1 MNLNSI
7 LNYKKK
13 NIKNTY
19 VITKN
24 LVNFITNYTKR
35 NKSLNKIYDDLFF
48 ITDIPPNI
56 LRDESNKIIYQS
68 FNFYKST
75 FSSKFNLKNIVKHFI
90 ISFLMTTWHILSF
103 FIFLK
108 KEKKNSYDLICDSM
122 LYQTDANRYQK

>member
-75 FSSKFNLKNIVKHFI
+75 FSSKFNLKNIVKH
-90 ISFLMTTWHILSF
+90 LTGLV
-103 FIFLK
+103 
-108 KEKKNSYDLICDSM
+108 
-122 LYQTDANRYQK
+122 